1 MFGGC
6 MGSNWLLQQ
15 HLVPAAN
22 RSGAW
27 ELLRQL
33 GVPDELWLCSSR
45 AARAARAGENFALRM
60 Q

>member
-45 AARAARAGENFALRM
+45 RENNGAGV
-60 Q
+60 QH